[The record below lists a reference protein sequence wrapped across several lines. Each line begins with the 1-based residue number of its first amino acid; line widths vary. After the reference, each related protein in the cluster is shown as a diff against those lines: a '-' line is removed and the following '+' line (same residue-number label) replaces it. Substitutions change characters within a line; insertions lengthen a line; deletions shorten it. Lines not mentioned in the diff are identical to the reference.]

1 MTYRIIKMTAAS
13 KVPEKKGRGKPLGHR
28 SLPALYED
36 ITRIVTEAGNDG
48 ITAFAISKALAVP
61 DPTIRLY
68 LTDMVDQKKVVKKA
82 IAGLVLYRIKKSK

>member
-1 MTYRIIKMTAAS
+1 MTAAS
-13 KVPEKKGRGKPLGHR
+13 KEPEKKASKGRGKPLGHR
-28 SLPALYED
+28 SLPALYTD
-36 ITRIVTEAGNDG
+36 ITRIITEAGKDG

-68 LTDMVDQKKVVKKA
+68 LTDMVEQKKVVKKA